1 MICTC
6 HQRQQSSSPGNTPQ
20 AHHSQLPLRSL
31 TCLEHA
37 EASPTGIEILH
48 LLPLPLLSHFSTS
61 RPHQAK
67 RPARQS
73 YPPTHTQVHPQVI
86 QKKNDEVT
94 LLDRPIYDNA
104 GRKVTAQKLGLEGV
118 TYLECDV
125 AYAKEI
131 RKEFLE
137 AETDGRS
144 VREGKILLL
153 WMCYQKYPSLFW

>member
-1 MICTC
+1 MPKQAPPASKYYTFSPY
-6 HQRQQSSSPGNTPQ
+6 RSSHTSQHPVPTRRRDQPDNPIRLPTPK
-20 AHHSQLPLRSL
+20 STLRS
-31 TCLEHA
+31 
-37 EASPTGIEILH
+37 
-48 LLPLPLLSHFSTS
+48 F
-61 RPHQAK
+61 
-67 RPARQS
+67 
-73 YPPTHTQVHPQVI
+73 
-86 QKKNDEVT
+86 KKNDEVT